1 MFGLLIK
8 KTNLLLLAKYIKDL
22 HYTFEKEKLYS
33 ESDDKKLSSFRD
45 ALKKI
50 ILILDSDFYHKSFLF
65 LYG

>member
-1 MFGLLIK
+1 MFGLFIK
-8 KTNLLLLAKYIKDL
+8 KINLLLLAKYIKDL

>member
-8 KTNLLLLAKYIKDL
+8 KTNLPLLAKYIKDL